1 MGAKRDYYEVLEVD
15 RNADEAS
22 IKKAYRKLAKKY
34 HPDTNKGNPAA
45 EEKFREVTEAYEVLG
60 DREKR
65 KMYDQFGNS
74 AFDGTM
80 GTGGTGYQSAG
91 NGGGNYREFHFEGG
105 DMDELF
111 RQFFGGGFRDG
122 NRGTD
127 GFHSSFGGA
136 DAGGFQG
143 SFGTGGFS
151 QKNYSRKGTD
161 ITASLQV
168 SFEEA
173 AFGCDKVISFRD
185 EKGHTQSLKVHIP
198 AGIDN
203 GKKIR
208 LKGKGREG
216 IYGGG
221 TGDLLLE
228 ISVAP
233 KNGYER
239 KDNDIYTSVQIPY
252 TTAVFGGEALVP
264 TLYGNVSCRIK
275 AGTQSGARIRLRGK
289 GIVSMNDPSVKGDEY
304 VTIQIQVPRTL
315 NAAAQ
320 QKLREYKAA
329 AGL

>member
-1 MGAKRDYYEVLEVD
+1 MGAKRDYYEVLGVN
-15 RNADEAS
+15 RNADEAT
-22 IKKAYRKLAKKY
+22 IKKTYRKLAKKY
-34 HPDTNKGNPAA
+34 HPDTNKGNTAA

-60 DREKR
+60 DAEKR
-65 KMYDQFGNS
+65 KMYDQFGNA

-80 GTGGTGYQSAG
+80 GAGDAGYQSAG
-91 NGGGNYREFHFEGG
+91 NNGGNYREFHFEGG
-105 DMDELF
+105 NMDDLF
-111 RQFFGGGFRDG
+111 KEFFG
-122 NRGTD
+122 D
-127 GFHSSFGGA
+127 GFGGTGSFRS
-136 DAGGFQG
+136 GFQG
-143 SFGTGGFS
+143 GFGTGGSGF
-151 QKNYSRKGTD
+151 GTGARGAD

-173 AFGCDKVISFRD
+173 VFGCDKVISFQD
-185 EKGHTQSLKVHIP
+185 ENGRAQSIKVHIP

-216 IYGGG
+216 LYGGE

-239 KDNDIYTSVQIPY
+239 KGNDIYTSVQIPY

-275 AGTQSGARIRLRGK
+275 AGTQSGSKIRLRGK
-289 GIVSMNDPSVKGDEY
+289 GVASMNNPSVKGDEY
-304 VTIQIQVPRTL
+304 VTVQIQVPRTL
-315 NAAAQ
+315 NATAQ